1 VKIAKLG
8 LVVCGLAG
16 LAALIAPWSGRPV
29 LAALF
34 AGDPVAAVVD
44 VIAFVLPAVM
54 GAIALARPPMRAWQ
68 SGIALAGCVLGVVR
82 FQLWDLALNVGRG
95 GMAGALV
102 LVALVIG
109 TVAAAVTL
117 MRPEGV

>member
-1 VKIAKLG
+1 MKIAKLG

-16 LAALIAPWSGRPV
+16 LAALIVPWSGRPA
-29 LAALF
+29 LAELF

-44 VIAFVLPAVM
+44 VIAFVLPTVM

-95 GMAGALV
+95 GLVGALV

>member
-1 VKIAKLG
+1 MKIAKLG

-16 LAALIAPWSGRPV
+16 LAGLIVPWSGRPV
-29 LAALF
+29 VSELF
-34 AGDPVAAVVD
+34 AGDPVAAIVD
-44 VIAFVLPAVM
+44 VVAFVLPAVM

-82 FQLWDLALNVGRG
+82 FQLWDLALHLRHG
-95 GMAGALV
+95 GMAGGLV

-109 TVAAAVTL
+109 TVAAAMTL